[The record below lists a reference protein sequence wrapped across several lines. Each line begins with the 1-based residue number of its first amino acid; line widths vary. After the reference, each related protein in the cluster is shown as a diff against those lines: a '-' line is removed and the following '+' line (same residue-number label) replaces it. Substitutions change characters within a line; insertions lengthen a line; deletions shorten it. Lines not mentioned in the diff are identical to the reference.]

1 MPIINEVVSNF
12 GRGMYHASPITDM
25 IEGGSTLLRNVAI
38 IQGRY
43 IGNRKGFK
51 KYTTELIMHDN
62 IVMQITGI
70 HQYDNGTT
78 KELIVTAGTKVYIW
92 NSDTLS
98 YTEQSGITITAGYKQ
113 HFVDYYDSVVMYNG
127 VDRPLAYNGKT
138 WSVVTNAPIGVF
150 MEPYRGNLFAADK
163 DNRDRILFSNYVSL
177 NTWDSTDFDTVSE
190 NRFNDPMMA
199 LRKVSDTVGAL
210 AASKNGIWTLQGGS
224 EESFA
229 FYPLATGVGCISHET
244 MKCQNKMAIW
254 LDEDGFYRLADIS
267 EDSSSGKIAA
277 VRFRELDGIMG
288 MVDYGR
294 ITSAWAEMRK
304 GSENELRQY
313 MCGLTIGSGKSSNNY
328 LFVYDMGSGGWRYD
342 IGLPCDI
349 ITTARDDNDM
359 EIVLATNNKDG
370 YVYQL
375 YDDTSDNGSAI
386 SACYISPPVCG
397 RQMLGDAA
405 PRVKKRLA
413 SIEIWYRSKYENNV
427 KLLITADTTG
437 GTFPSNGTPQS
448 RTFLAEGSA
457 PYQYEYDTIESSSHF
472 LLDKYARRMEI
483 PVGLDG
489 YYFQLKIDNNSGIQD
504 WVIYQI
510 VFNMQVSGEIY
521 GIVKAANIVV
531 SG

>member
-1 MPIINEVVSNF
+1 
-12 GRGMYHASPITDM
+12 
-25 IEGGSTLLRNVAI
+25 
-38 IQGRY
+38 
-43 IGNRKGFK
+43 
-51 KYTTELIMHDN
+51 
-62 IVMQITGI
+62 
-70 HQYDNGTT
+70 
-78 KELIVTAGTKVYIW
+78 
-92 NSDTLS
+92 
-98 YTEQSGITITAGYKQ
+98 
-113 HFVDYYDSVVMYNG
+113 
-127 VDRPLAYNGKT
+127 
-138 WSVVTNAPIGVF
+138 
-150 MEPYRGNLFAADK
+150 
-163 DNRDRILFSNYVSL
+163 
-177 NTWDSTDFDTVSE
+177 
-190 NRFNDPMMA
+190 
-199 LRKVSDTVGAL
+199 
-210 AASKNGIWTLQGGS
+210 
-224 EESFA
+224 
-229 FYPLATGVGCISHET
+229 
-244 MKCQNKMAIW
+244 
-254 LDEDGFYRLADIS
+254 
-267 EDSSSGKIAA
+267 
-277 VRFRELDGIMG
+277 
-288 MVDYGR
+288 
-294 ITSAWAEMRK
+294 
-304 GSENELRQY
+304 
-313 MCGLTIGSGKSSNNY
+313 
-328 LFVYDMGSGGWRYD
+328 
-342 IGLPCDI
+342 
-349 ITTARDDNDM
+349 M

-437 GTFPSNGTPQS
+437 GTFPANGTPQS